1 MKKKV
6 VIQSEFTNEHSQR
19 IEQMVLGAILIDQ
32 EAIHVVAKDF
42 QIKLFDHDPH
52 QVIAEAII
60 KLHLASQPIDLLT
73 LTNYLIKEQ
82 KLESIGGVA
91 FVSHLTDGVG
101 GSSNVEYHLRLLQ
114 EFWLKKYIAETCV
127 NTQMQLLEYK
137 KDVFDVYSD
146 LQNDLDNA
154 LKDIISKE
162 MSAINDV
169 HVEMIKTGYEIID
182 GNGVS
187 GVPTGLTRFDLLTNG
202 FQPSDLII
210 LAGRTSMGK
219 TAFSV
224 SILIEPCIHK
234 KIPVGIFSLEM
245 SKEQLVGRVQ
255 SILSKVNVSKIVKKQ
270 LTHDELNHIFH
281 KCQVLKEAPLYIDDT
296 ANISLLE
303 LKSKARKLVREKGV
317 KMIVIDYLQLMRSGL
332 KTSSREQEVAEIS
345 KGLKAIAKELN
356 IPVIALS
363 QLSRGVEQ
371 RQGNKKPMLS
381 DLRDSG
387 QIEQDADMVL
397 FCFRPEY
404 YTLNEYDW
412 FGKILDTRNLF
423 MLIVA
428 KHRNGVLGEIP
439 LNFYG
444 EHTFVTNHVDTYNLY
459 PSTNNDGTQTP
470 VYSKINSTET
480 PDLSYFNGSN
490 IPRNINFENAKESTK
505 VPDEEAKNEVDGLR
519 LPYKDDND
527 ILDNPPF

>member
-1 MKKKV
+1 MKQKI
-6 VIQSEFTNEHSQR
+6 VIQSEFTSEHSLK
-19 IEQMVLGAILIDQ
+19 IEQLVLGAILIDK

-42 QIKLFDHDPH
+42 QIKLFDHEPH
-52 QVIAEAII
+52 QIIAEAII
-60 KLHLASQPIDLLT
+60 KLHLASKPIDLLT

-82 KLESIGGVA
+82 SLERIGGVS
-91 FVSHLTDGVG
+91 VISNLT
-101 GSSNVEYHLRLLQ
+101 SNVAGSTNIEYHLRLLQ
-114 EFWLKKYIAETCV
+114 EFWLKKYISDMCSA
-127 NTQMQLLEYK
+127 TQLQLIEYK
-137 KDVFDVYSD
+137 RDVFDVYSD
-146 LQNDLDNA
+146 LQNNLDNA
-154 LKDIISKE
+154 LKDIITTEISP
-162 MSAINDV
+162 INEV
-169 HVEMIKTGYEIID
+169 HIDMVKSGYEIVD
-182 GNGVS
+182 GKGTS
-187 GVPTGLTRFDLLTNG
+187 GVPTGLQRFDILTNG

-219 TAFSV
+219 TAFSI
-224 SILIEPCIHK
+224 SILIKPCIDD
-234 KIPVGIFSLEM
+234 KIPVAVFSLEM
-245 SKEQLVGRVQ
+245 SKEQLTGRVQ

-270 LTHDELNHIFH
+270 LTFDEITHIH
-281 KCQVLKEAPLYIDDT
+281 NKCKVLADAPMFIDDT

-303 LKSKARKLVREKGV
+303 LKSKSRKLVREKGV

-332 KTSSREQEVAEIS
+332 KTTSREQEVAEIS

-371 RQGNKKPMLS
+371 RQGSKKPMLS

-404 YTLNEYDW
+404 YNQTEYDW
-412 FGKILDTRNLF
+412 FGVNLDTRNLF

-439 LNFYG
+439 LNFFG
-444 EHTFVTNHVDTYNLY
+444 EHTYVTNHSDTYSLY
-459 PSTNNDGTQTP
+459 PTSNNESMQTP
-470 VYSKINSTET
+470 SYPKINSIET
-480 PDLSYFNGSN
+480 PDLSYFNGAN
-490 IPRNINFENAKESTK
+490 MPRNINFENDNESTK
-505 VPDEEAKNEVDGLR
+505 VPNEDGQIDMDGMR

-527 ILDNPPF
+527 MLDNTPF

>member
-6 VIQSEFTNEHSQR
+6 VIQSELTNEHSQQ
-19 IEQMVLGAILIDQ
+19 IEQKVLGAILIDQ
-32 EAIHVVAKDF
+32 EAIHIIAKDF
-42 QIKLFDHDPH
+42 QIKLFDYEPH
-52 QVIAEAII
+52 QIVAEAII

-82 KLESIGGVA
+82 KLESIGGVS
-91 FVSHLTDGVG
+91 FVSNLTSGVG
-101 GSSNVEYHLRLLQ
+101 GSYNVEYHLRLLQ
-114 EFWLKKYIAETCV
+114 EFWLKKYISDTCS
-127 NTQMQLLEYK
+127 NTQLQLIEYK
-137 KDVFDVYSD
+137 RDVFDVYSD
-146 LQNDLDNA
+146 LQNNLDNA
-154 LKDIISKE
+154 LKDIVTKE

-169 HVEMIKTGYEIID
+169 HVEMVKTGYDIID

-187 GVPTGLTRFDLLTNG
+187 GVPTGLKRFDLLTNG

-224 SILIEPCIHK
+224 SILIEPCIYQ
-234 KIPVGIFSLEM
+234 KIPIGIFSLEM

-270 LTHDELNHIFH
+270 LTYDELNHIYH
-281 KCQVLKEAPLYIDDT
+281 KCEVLKDAPLYIDDT

-303 LKSKARKLVREKGV
+303 LKSKARKLVREKGA

-371 RQGNKKPMLS
+371 RQGSKKPMLS

-412 FGKILDTRNLF
+412 FGRILDTRNLF

-444 EHTFVTNHVDTYNLY
+444 EHTFVTNHVDTYDLY
-459 PSTNNDGTQTP
+459 PSSNNDGNQTP
-470 VYSKINSTET
+470 SITRINSTET
-480 PDLSYFNGSN
+480 PDLSYFNGAN
-490 IPRNINFENAKESTK
+490 MPKNINFESEVDSTK
-505 VPDEEAKNEVDGLR
+505 VPNEEPKKDVDGLR